1 MKVYDMDLSTPT
13 SMTAADLY
21 TLGNAN
27 VLLSQSPARGG
38 VGVIAGVLAD
48 GQTILDAGTIFGG
61 TSVPAQVIQPSYY
74 PKAVKGA
81 ECAAQV
87 LTLDWANE
95 NLEAGYQYLKT
106 AGGYFVCGVLN
117 STQTDANDP
126 FSSADIIPGNVACW
140 KEPYGVSY
148 NPFG

>member
-1 MKVYDMDLSTPT
+1 MKVYELDLSVPT
-13 SMTAADLY
+13 TFTAADLY

-27 VLLSQSPARGG
+27 VLLSANPSRGS

-48 GQTILDAGTIFGG
+48 GQTILDPASIFGG
-61 TSVPAQVIQPSYY
+61 TSVPAQVVQPAYY
-74 PKAVKGA
+74 PKAVKGS

-95 NLEAGYQYLKT
+95 NLEAGYQWLKT
-106 AGGYFVCGVLN
+106 NGGYFVSGVLN

-126 FSSADIIPGNVACW
+126 FSSADIVPGNVACW
-140 KEPYGVSY
+140 KEPYGVTY